1 MSRKGGPKTI
11 YFEEDLPICPTF
23 GLFWGL
29 RDARKRPQTKTVVV
43 VVVVVKSEELTRIKP
58 NSP

>member
-11 YFEEDLPICPTF
+11 YVEEDLPICPTF

-29 RDARKRPQTKTVVV
+29 RDAPQRPQTKTVVV
-43 VVVVVKSEELTRIKP
+43 VVVVVQSEELT
-58 NSP
+58 

>member
-11 YFEEDLPICPTF
+11 YVEEDLPICPTF

-29 RDARKRPQTKTVVV
+29 RDALQRPQTKTVVV
-43 VVVVVKSEELTRIKP
+43 VVVVQSEELT
-58 NSP
+58 